1 MRLLKILSI
10 RSLLVFLILL
20 SSLPL
25 LMLVVWTN
33 KNAERQALQLL
44 SENAAETARNFTASQ
59 HLVDAFLVSTLD
71 LFASDSALQNLCSA
85 DAVALFRREADRMKM
100 LEDVLLVAP
109 DGTVVASLG
118 DRSRMDLSAIL
129 STGDEVFSNVPRA
142 GNVFFV
148 GEAAK
153 KSRALLPCV
162 RFFEPARAPASR
174 YAIVLLLKT
183 DYFENLAER
192 LLPPGGWTLRV
203 VDVSGRPLLCY
214 PRDRMGGKI
223 ERGFSSVWEHI
234 RSGGDSGTYMASDAG
249 YVFGYSCVRFTPD
262 SSAYAVT
269 IVSFPTEHAVS
280 NENAYAWRTLLLT
293 GAFTILGL
301 LLSLGVGRL
310 LLLVPI
316 DKLVQAHRRFTL
328 GDLTSRA
335 DIRNG
340 VQEMM
345 LLSKAFDEMASVL
358 EVQDLKRRSETE
370 EIKEQAHKDYLTG
383 TWNRRAGLLA
393 LERLMSEAREH
404 RMVLAVFFIDI
415 DFFKQINDEFGHNE
429 GDKMLRRVTFL
440 LERHLR
446 ARDILCRYG
455 GDEFLVIL
463 PGCTWEAA
471 EDVWRRI
478 EKEIRRIDGS
488 GGVPYVFSLSHGLA
502 IFDPVAPAP
511 PTLEQLIAE
520 ADAKMYEEKSRHKAE
535 H

>member
-25 LMLVVWTN
+25 LMLVMWTN
-33 KNAERQALQLL
+33 RNAELQALKLL
-44 SENAAETARNFTASQ
+44 SGNAAEIARNFTASQ
-59 HLVDAFLVSTLD
+59 HLVDTFLVSTFD
-71 LFASDSALQNLCSA
+71 LFASDPALQNLCSV
-85 DAVALFRREADRMKM
+85 DAAALFRREADRMKM
-100 LEDVLLVAP
+100 LEDVLLVDASG
-109 DGTVVASLG
+109 DVVASLK
-118 DRSRMDLSAIL
+118 DRPRKDLGKIFPDGGVPLGVFHVGNAFWVDGMD
-129 STGDEVFSNVPRA
+129 G
-142 GNVFFV
+142 
-148 GEAAK
+148 K
-153 KSRALLPCV
+153 KRSILPCV
-162 RFFEPARAPASR
+162 RYFESDMTPASR
-174 YAIVLLLKT
+174 YAIVMLLKV
-183 DYFENLAER
+183 DYLEDLAER
-192 LLPPGGWTLRV
+192 FSPPGGWTLRV
-203 VDVSGRPLLCY
+203 MDASGGFLLHY
-214 PRDRMGGKI
+214 PPDASGNGD
-223 ERGFSSVWEHI
+223 EGEFSSAWEHI
-234 RSGGDSGTYMASDAG
+234 RADGDSGTFIAPGDAE
-249 YVFGYSCVRFTPD
+249 YVFGYSKARFTPD
-262 SSAYAVT
+262 SPPYAVT
-269 IVSFPTEHAVS
+269 VVSFPSQYAVR
-280 NENAYAWRTLLLT
+280 NENVYALRTLVLT
-293 GAFTILGL
+293 AAFTILGL
-301 LLSLGVGRL
+301 LLALGVGRV

-316 DKLVQAHRRFTL
+316 DKLVHAHRRFAL

-335 DIRNG
+335 DIRSG
-340 VQEMM
+340 VREM
-345 LLSKAFDEMASVL
+345 LVLSKAFDEMASVL

-393 LERLMSEAREH
+393 LERLMAEARGH
-404 RMVLAVFFIDI
+404 RMLLAVFFIDI

-429 GDKMLRRVTFL
+429 GDKMLRRVTLL

-463 PGCTWEAA
+463 PGCTQDAA

-511 PTLEQLIAE
+511 LTLEQLIAE

-535 H
+535 R